1 MWEEKHRTWLSM
13 IEWLYNPGQVCL
25 PHWTCLHFCKMGM
38 CQVPHRLV
46 MRIEWD
52 DKENTWQTLKTCY
65 SKWCHRPAASASL
78 RSSLER
84 QISGPDPRS
93 TESES
98 VLQQAPQVSH
108 KHIKFEKLCSKAP
121 NKCSLLQFGA
131 LFSLHI
137 PPMRYNTATFQGLG
151 LLKGFYILLSWALM
165 SVPSVGLQLPPIWPS
180 RLFLESSSIC
190 SGKDHL
196 REALPCKIL
205 GHFWVRRTN
214 KMQTHIFITVSALGK
229 VVKYETEGE

>member
-1 MWEEKHRTWLSM
+1 
-13 IEWLYNPGQVCL
+13 
-25 PHWTCLHFCKMGM
+25 MGW
-38 CQVPHRLV
+38 QGEYVANFKDLLLKVVP
-46 MRIEWD
+46 
-52 DKENTWQTLKTCY
+52 QTGSFSITQEFVRK
-65 SKWCHRPAASASL
+65 A
-78 RSSLER
+78 
-84 QISGPDPRS
+84 ISGPDPRS

-121 NKCSLLQFGA
+121 NKCSLLQSGA

-165 SVPSVGLQLPPIWPS
+165 SVPSVGLQLPPLWPN

-205 GHFWVRRTN
+205 GHFRVRRTN